1 MFLSHY
7 GISQKRKEEK
17 EILKI
22 DYSYR
27 YWCDMLFEK
36 CIRIFNWSGLTF
48 PQKEIEIRL
57 MLDGYCGFLK
67 DDKLGLMVAS
77 GGMSGVTQYFDEF
90 TTFTWSAP
98 TVTNS
103 KPRTIGKDCIVI
115 NNTQLRNSL
124 YPRIMRYASLL
135 SHADISLKVALV
147 NLRETNT
154 FASNDQNTAENIRQ
168 YHEKS
173 YRGDMDCII
182 DESLVDNVKNLTEK
196 TNNTNIMDCLDLRN
210 ELLRSFFAE
219 IGIQTNKDK
228 KERMIESEVNSNQQM
243 LLFNISDML
252 SERQKACEEINNMFG
267 TDISVSLSKEFSL
280 INKESEVNE

>member
-7 GISQKRKEEK
+7 GISQNRKEEK
-17 EILKI
+17 EIVKI
-22 DYSYR
+22 DYSYK

-67 DDKLGLMVAS
+67 DSKLGLMVAS

-98 TVTNS
+98 TVTENKS
-103 KPRTIGKDCIVI
+103 RTIGKDCIVI

-124 YPRIMRYASLL
+124 YPMIMRYASLL

-168 YHEKS
+168 YHEKA
-173 YRGDMDCII
+173 YKGELDCII
-182 DESLVDNVKNLTEK
+182 DESLVENVKNLAEK

-252 SERQKACEEINNMFG
+252 
-267 TDISVSLSKEFSL
+267 
-280 INKESEVNE
+280 

>member
-22 DYSYR
+22 DYSYS
-27 YWCDMLFEK
+27 YYCDMLFEK
-36 CIRIFNWSGLTF
+36 CIRIFNWSGLVF

-98 TVTNS
+98 TVTEN

-124 YPRIMRYASLL
+124 YPMIMRYASLL

-182 DESLVDNVKNLTEK
+182 DESLIDNIKNLTEK
-196 TNNTNIMDCLDLRN
+196 INNTNIMDCLDLRN

-267 TDISVSLSKEFSL
+267 TNISVSLSKEFSL
-280 INKESEVNE
+280 INEESEAEE

>member
-7 GISQKRKEEK
+7 GITQKRKTEK
-17 EILKI
+17 EILKL
-22 DYSYR
+22 DYSFR
-27 YWCDMLFEK
+27 YWTDMLFEK
-36 CIRIFNWSGLTF
+36 CIRIFNWNNLPF

-57 MLDGYCGFLK
+57 ILDGYCGFLK

-90 TTFTWSAP
+90 ATFTWSAP
-98 TVTNS
+98 TITNN

-124 YPRIMRYASLL
+124 YPMIMRYASLL

-173 YRGDMDCII
+173 YIGEMDCII
-182 DESLVDNVKNLTEK
+182 DESLVENIKNLTENLSK
-196 TNNTNIMDCLDLRN
+196 TNIMDCLDVRN

-228 KERMIESEVNSNQQM
+228 KERMIKSEVNSNQQM

-252 SERQKACEEINNMFG
+252 SERQKACQEINNMFG
-267 TDISVSLSKEFSL
+267 TNISVALSKEFSL
-280 INKESEVNE
+280 INEESEVKE

>member
-22 DYSYR
+22 DYSYK

-36 CIRIFNWSGLTF
+36 CIRIFNWNGLTF
-48 PQKEIEIRL
+48 PQKEIEMRL

-67 DDKLGLMVAS
+67 DEKLGFMVAS
-77 GGMSGVTQYFDEF
+77 GGMCGVTQYFDEF

-124 YPRIMRYASLL
+124 YPMIMRYASLL

-147 NLRETNT
+147 NLREYNT

-168 YHEKS
+168 YHEK
-173 YRGDMDCII
+173 
-182 DESLVDNVKNLTEK
+182 LTEK

-267 TDISVSLSKEFSL
+267 TNISVSLSKEFSL
-280 INKESEVNE
+280 INNESEVNE